1 MIPLRDSERSY
12 GTPAVTIAIIAINV
26 SVFLFEIS
34 LDPYSRNHFIGVYG
48 AIPDRLTLFSLV
60 TSMFLHGGWMHLIGN
75 MWFLWVFGDNI
86 EEILGRGKYL
96 LFYLACGVV
105 AAMTHVFLNPLSR
118 VPMVGA
124 SGAIA
129 GVMGAYV
136 VKFPRS
142 SITTLI
148 PIVVFFTTVEV
159 PAYLMLLY
167 WFVLQLFGGWG
178 TIGHSHLSAGGGT
191 AWFAHVGGFLAGVL
205 LILILKT
212 QPRRYHRG
220 LGWR

>member
-1 MIPLRDSERSY
+1 MIPLRDSHPSY
-12 GTPAVTIAIIAINV
+12 STPLVTIALIVVNV
-26 SVFLFEIS
+26 SVFFFEVS
-34 LDPYSRNHFIGVYG
+34 LDPFSRNHFISVYG
-48 AIPDRLTLFSLV
+48 ATPDRLALFSLV

-75 MWFLWVFGDNI
+75 MWFLWVFGDNV
-86 EEILGRGKYL
+86 EDILGRSKYL
-96 LFYLACGVV
+96 LFYVACGIA

-136 VKFPRS
+136 VKFPKS

-148 PIVVFFTTVEV
+148 PIFVFFTTIEV

-167 WFVLQLFGGWG
+167 WFVLQIFGGWG
-178 TIGHSHLSAGGGT
+178 TIGHSHLSVGGT

-205 LILILKT
+205 LILALKT
-212 QPRRYHRG
+212 RSRRFGRG
-220 LGWR
+220 MGWK